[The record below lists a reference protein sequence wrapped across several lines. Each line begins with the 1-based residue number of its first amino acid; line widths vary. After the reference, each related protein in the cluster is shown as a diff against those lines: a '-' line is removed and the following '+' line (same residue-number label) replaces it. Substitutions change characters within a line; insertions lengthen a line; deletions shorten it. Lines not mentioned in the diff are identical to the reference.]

1 MDKREKKRIMT
12 DLAKGKITQ
21 KEVDL
26 LINPKKVENSSV
38 KTRETSIQ
46 ITKQKGGKK
55 NSK

>member
-26 LINPKKVENSSV
+26 LINPKKDENSSV

>member
-1 MDKREKKRIMT
+1 MDNKKLKRLMT
-12 DLAKGKITQ
+12 DLAKGKVSQ

-26 LINPKKVENSSV
+26 LINPIKVENSSV

>member
-1 MDKREKKRIMT
+1 MDKIKLKRLMT
-12 DLAKGKITQ
+12 DLAAGRISQ
-21 KEVDL
+21 KDVDL
-26 LINPKKVENSSV
+26 LIKPKKDENSSV

>member
-12 DLAKGKITQ
+12 DLAAGRISQ
-21 KEVDL
+21 KDVDL
-26 LINPKKVENSSV
+26 LIKPKKVENSSV

>member
-26 LINPKKVENSSV
+26 LINPKKDENSSV
-38 KTRETSIQ
+38 KTRKNSIQ
-46 ITKQKGGKK
+46 TTKQKGGKK